1 MNTVDS
7 FLLLVKLGDF
17 LRSDNAR
24 QLINCSRVL
33 RFFLVH
39 VLIKGCNSVL
49 HVEIVAL
56 LWLMIAI
63 LIKGA

>member
-1 MNTVDS
+1 
-7 FLLLVKLGDF
+7 
-17 LRSDNAR
+17 
-24 QLINCSRVL
+24 VL